1 MTQRLRMY
9 LDRLII
15 KRHYKFK
22 TEIFIDKWCF
32 EEFSDMGWLFFCEYK
47 QSCDDLIET
56 LNEFGNMR
64 LKAELEM
71 QIHSKK
77 NRRNINNGCNRNS

>member
-15 KRHYKFK
+15 KRHYRFK

-32 EEFSDMGWLFFCEYK
+32 EEFSDINWLFFCEYK
-47 QSCDDLIET
+47 QSCDD
-56 LNEFGNMR
+56 
-64 LKAELEM
+64 
-71 QIHSKK
+71 
-77 NRRNINNGCNRNS
+77 